1 MTPMPAPVSTDPSD
15 MAAARAVIAAAR
27 LRAVMETAFL
37 GDTDGMRQRLTD
49 CGLFAEIISWTLR
62 LFVPTDAKGVTVLT
76 RLFAHWPIRGI
87 SDREAG

>member
-15 MAAARAVIAAAR
+15 MAAAR
-27 LRAVMETAFL
+27 
-37 GDTDGMRQRLTD
+37 
-49 CGLFAEIISWTLR
+49 
-62 LFVPTDAKGVTVLT
+62 PPT